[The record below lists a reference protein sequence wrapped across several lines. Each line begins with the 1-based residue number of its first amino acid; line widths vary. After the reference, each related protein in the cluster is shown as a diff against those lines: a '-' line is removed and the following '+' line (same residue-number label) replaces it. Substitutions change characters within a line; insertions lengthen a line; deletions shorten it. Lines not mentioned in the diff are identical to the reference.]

1 VRVPT
6 SSRKVD
12 KLLVGELVGFAVIIG
27 ILLFLPGLGA
37 SNRIIFLGVV
47 CVIWS
52 IVAYGLFVPFAL
64 AGQMTVAAITV
75 WAAASF
81 SVALAANNWDWNLN
95 LLIPLGVVAGA
106 IAGGVFALPVLRTSG
121 HYFIVVTFAIAALGV
136 QVGQNWETIDPDNS
150 GITVGI
156 RPELFGWQ
164 LQGREDVMKVAS
176 ACLAVVFVGVVLLR
190 RSRFGKRL
198 AAVRENEALAS
209 TVGAPVK
216 LYKWTA
222 LAIGGAIIG
231 LAAPLQVIFL
241 RHIQIGEFGIGP
253 GITIVVILVLGGR
266 RYVLG
271 PIIGALFWYLA
282 PELIGVSPLVG
293 QALFGALLALV
304 IIIAPDGLVSG
315 VVSLVRWLGRITGI
329 VKRPEPT
336 HAEPVDVDAF
346 APSQTAT
353 DIPADVR

>member
-1 VRVPT
+1 MI
-6 SSRKVD
+6 
-12 KLLVGELVGFAVIIG
+12 GELAGFVVIVG
-27 ILLFLPGLGA
+27 LLLLLPTLGA

-75 WAAASF
+75 WGAASF
-81 SVALAANNWDWNLN
+81 TVALAANNWGWNLS
-95 LLIPLGVVAGA
+95 LLIPLGIVAGV

-121 HYFIVVTFAIAALGV
+121 HYFIVVTFAITALGV
-136 QVGQNWETIDPDNS
+136 QVGQNWEVINPQNAGVIVATP
-150 GITVGI
+150 
-156 RPELFGWQ
+156 PELFGWH
-164 LQGREDVMKVAS
+164 LQGRSDIMKLAS
-176 ACLAVVFVGVVLLR
+176 LCLAVVFVGVVLLR
-190 RSRFGKRL
+190 RSIIGKRL

-216 LYKWTA
+216 LYKWIA
-222 LAIGGAIIG
+222 LAIGGGIIG
-231 LAAPLQVIFL
+231 LAAPLQVFFL
-241 RHIQIGEFGIGP
+241 RHIQIDEFGIAP

-282 PELIGVSPLVG
+282 PEFIGVSPLVG

-315 VVSLVRWLGRITGI
+315 VVSSAKFLGRAVGL
-329 VKRPEPT
+329 VHKP
-336 HAEPVDVDAF
+336 A
-346 APSQTAT
+346 APSTSTEEDGEPGYVAAPGGADQ
-353 DIPADVR
+353 PAGVVQ